1 MLPEITLRVGELREE
16 LKELAE
22 ADADHAI
29 PPPPPPPP
37 AVAEAASEAAAKH
50 PHPDI
55 KEERAAKRLA
65 VPAPAL
71 PHFLDRMD
79 DGIEAEEKKEEE
91 EHDVKRE
98 IDNWFSPASP
108 RLRFADNPPD
118 VTWPSLAPTFPHL
131 ALLARRFLCILP
143 TSAPSERVWSGFGH
157 VITKDSSNIDSVF
170 AIRNMF
176 LRYNHDLIDQVP
188 I

>member
-29 PPPPPPPP
+29 PPPPP

-98 IDNWFSPASP
+98 IDYWFSPAAP

-118 VTWPSLAPTFPHL
+118 VKWPSLSPTFPHL

-143 TSAPSERVWSGFGH
+143 TAAPSERVWSGFGH

-176 LRYNHDLIDQVP
+176 LVYNHNLIEQVP

>member
-22 ADADHAI
+22 ADAEHAI
-29 PPPPPPPP
+29 PPPPPP
-37 AVAEAASEAAAKH
+37 AVAEAASEAEAKH

-55 KEERAAKRLA
+55 KEERAAKCLA

-79 DGIEAEEKKEEE
+79 DGIEAEEKKEEGG
-91 EHDVKRE
+91 HDVKRE
-98 IDNWFSPASP
+98 IDNWFSPAAP

-118 VTWPSLAPTFPHL
+118 VTWPSIAPTFPHL
-131 ALLARRFLCILP
+131 ALLAVAFFVSFPPQLHLNVC
-143 TSAPSERVWSGFGH
+143 GQ
-157 VITKDSSNIDSVF
+157 DSVT
-170 AIRNMF
+170 
-176 LRYNHDLIDQVP
+176 
-188 I
+188 